1 MSAKSRSCKEFIEKY
16 ADARVSCATCSRW
29 LPQKQKCR
37 EELWVGEWVTAE
49 YEESKGFAEFN
60 KMIRENKGVHLG

>member
-1 MSAKSRSCKEFIEKY
+1 MAGENRSCKEFMELYK
-16 ADARVSCATCSRW
+16 DARVNCATCNRW

-49 YEESKGFAEFN
+49 YEESDSFNEFN
-60 KMIRENKGVHLG
+60 RMMQDSRSIVI

>member
-1 MSAKSRSCKEFIEKY
+1 MKAKSRSCKEFIEAY
-16 ADARVSCATCSRW
+16 ADARVNCATCSRW

-49 YEESKGFAEFN
+49 YEESKAYRIHDRMMRDS
-60 KMIRENKGVHLG
+60 KSILIT